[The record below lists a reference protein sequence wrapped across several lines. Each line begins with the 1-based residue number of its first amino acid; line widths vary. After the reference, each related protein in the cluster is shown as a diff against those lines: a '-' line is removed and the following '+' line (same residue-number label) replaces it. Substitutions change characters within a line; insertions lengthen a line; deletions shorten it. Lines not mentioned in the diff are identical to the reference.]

1 MHKSHCASFML
12 FLPIGGGFPGLL
24 VLVEIPLA
32 HEDREE
38 GNCSKVNDNP
48 SDLNAK
54 VHSN

>member
-1 MHKSHCASFML
+1 ML